1 MRWNPL
7 RVDTGRVFLGGGV
20 SMKVV
25 QKLKQNRTL
34 RRFSAYLFRRVP
46 VQQWPATF
54 ARFHGLNVPRLGKQ
68 PPGSRIR
75 PPTSSAIIFSFL
87 DQTRHVEGAVVEC
100 GVYRGSTLVTMGL
113 YLKQKGIA
121 KKVFGFDSFEGF
133 GEEVQTDIRLG
144 GDSSPVKKV
153 GGHGDTSYKQ
163 VSDAIARFG
172 LSSAVTLVPG
182 FFKDSLS
189 RLSSFPNV
197 SFLHLDCDLYD
208 SYKECLAFFYPR
220 LSPGAIVLFDE
231 YDDPKWPGA
240 KKAVDEFLHGKP
252 ETIALAEA
260 DGYRKAYF
268 AKA

>member
-1 MRWNPL
+1 
-7 RVDTGRVFLGGGV
+7 V

-25 QKLKQNRTL
+25 HKLKQNRTL
-34 RRFSAYLFRRVP
+34 RRVSAYLFRRLP
-46 VQQWPATF
+46 VRRWPTTF

-75 PPTSSAIIFSFL
+75 PPTSSTIIFSFL
-87 DQTRHVEGAVVEC
+87 DQIRHVEGAVVEC

-133 GEEVQTDIRLG
+133 GEEVQTDLGLG

-153 GGHGDTSYKQ
+153 GGFGDTSYQ
-163 VSDAIARFG
+163 HVLDNITRFG
-172 LSSAVTLVPG
+172 LASAVTLVPG

-189 RLSSFPNV
+189 RLSSFPSV

-208 SYKECLAFFYPR
+208 SYRECLTFFYPR
-220 LSPGAIVLFDE
+220 LSSGAVVLFDE
-231 YDDPKWPGA
+231 YCDPKWPGA
-240 KKAVDEFLHGKP
+240 KKAVDEFLQGKP
-252 ETIALAEA
+252 ETITLAEV
-260 DGYRKAYF
+260 DGYCKAYF